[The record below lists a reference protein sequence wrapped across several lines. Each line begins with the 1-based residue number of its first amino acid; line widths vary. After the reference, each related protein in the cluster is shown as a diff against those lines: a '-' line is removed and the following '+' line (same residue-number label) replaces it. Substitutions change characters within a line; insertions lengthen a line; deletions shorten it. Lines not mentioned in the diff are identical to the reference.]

1 MKKIRYFLACIY
13 CAVACFFLNITAFAE
28 GAEEFTEADRRIFG
42 IFPIWLFLL
51 IIAAAIMLAIIII
64 VEIFKRK
71 NK

>member
-13 CAVACFFLNITAFAE
+13 CAAACFFLNITAFAE
-28 GAEEFTEADRRIFG
+28 AEEVYTEADRRIFG

-51 IIAAAIMLAIIII
+51 LIAAVIMVAIIII
-64 VEIFKRK
+64 VEVFKRK